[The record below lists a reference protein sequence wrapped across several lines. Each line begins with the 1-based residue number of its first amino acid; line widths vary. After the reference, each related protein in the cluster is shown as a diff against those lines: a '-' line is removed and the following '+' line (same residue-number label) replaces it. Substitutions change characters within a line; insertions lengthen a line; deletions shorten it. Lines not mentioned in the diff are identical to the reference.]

1 MPFCTFGKWSD
12 FVWCFSTV
20 LEHSKHFMQL
30 IHVSFQQTFLY
41 AFTDVGMILGLYRIV
56 CLVMH

>member
-1 MPFCTFGKWSD
+1 
-12 FVWCFSTV
+12 
-20 LEHSKHFMQL
+20 MQL